1 MRLYYDLASPYA
13 YLAVSRAARVLEE
26 PPELE
31 PVLLGAIFGYR
42 GHGSWAHTDQRAAGE
57 QEIERRARA
66 YGLPPVRWPEG
77 WPLNSLAAMRAATYA
92 KREGVQTEFVH
103 AVYEREFARGED
115 ISGIEALAA
124 IADSVGLKDVEAA
137 VADAAIKQALREA
150 TDNAWAAGVQ
160 GVPTLQAGGRMLFG
174 DDRLEEARPGCSP
187 RAPGTTL

>member
-13 YLAVSRAARVLEE
+13 YLAVSRAASVLGEE
-26 PPELE
+26 PELE

-42 GHGSWAHTDQRAAGE
+42 GHGSWAHTPERAAGE
-57 QEIERRARA
+57 AEVKRRAGA
-66 YGLPPVRWPEG
+66 YGLPPMRWPPG

-92 KREGVQTEFVH
+92 KRQGLQREFAH

-115 ISGIEALAA
+115 ISGIEALET
-124 IADSVGLKDVEAA
+124 IAEGVGLRGVRAA
-137 VADAAIKQALREA
+137 VADPAIKQALRDA

-174 DDRLEEARPGCSP
+174 DDRLEDA
-187 RAPGTTL
+187 